1 MPQTQR
7 AWAAIAAATVL
18 TLPLGSIYA
27 FSVFLKPI
35 EAALG
40 IPRAGLSFVFGA
52 ATVCYIVGMNLA
64 PLLFRLASPAWLTVA
79 CGLLGAAG
87 IGIAA
92 AANGLVPLL
101 LGYSVMF
108 GIAGGAAYII
118 LQQGANLLVTSRRGL
133 LNGYVLSLYPGGAMI
148 AAPLFG
154 WGIAAF
160 GYSTTLWGLSATLA
174 VTGLVAA
181 ALTVHAGSVLPGRAG
196 SAQAPRPPGAQAPRP
211 PGAQAPR
218 PPGALPPRAGGM
230 LPGRAERQFGLLLRL
245 WALFFL
251 AAAAGLTVLSQA
263 VGVIAAYG
271 GDTATALAATTGI
284 TAVIA
289 AARVTGGWLTD
300 RFPVPFV
307 GAFAHA
313 VALSGTAL
321 LTLFPSPLI
330 VVVSLGLIGAGYGLI
345 SGCTVGAI
353 TIYWVPAAFGWA
365 AGRVYIAWCVAAVT
379 LPVLAGHLYD
389 LTHGYE
395 TTFMIAGC
403 GNLLGVVVALGLPR
417 GRPVW
422 AQAGAG

>member
-1 MPQTQR
+1 MPKIQR

-40 IPRAGLSFVFGA
+40 VPRAALSFVFGA
-52 ATVCYIVGMNLA
+52 ATVCYIIGMNLA
-64 PLLFRLASPAWLTVA
+64 PLLFRLASPAWLTAA

-87 IGIAA
+87 IGLAA
-92 AANGLVPLL
+92 VANGLVLLL

-118 LQQGANLLVTSRRGL
+118 LQQGANLLVKSRRGL

-160 GYSTTLWGLSATLA
+160 GYRATMAGLSAALV
-174 VTGLVAA
+174 VTGLIAA
-181 ALTVHAGSVLPGRAG
+181 ALTVHAGSTLPRRTEARL
-196 SAQAPRPPGAQAPRP
+196 SSPAD
-211 PGAQAPR
+211 
-218 PPGALPPRAGGM
+218 
-230 LPGRAERQFGLLLRL
+230 RQFGLLLRL

-263 VGVIAAYG
+263 VGMIAAYG
-271 GDTATALAATTGI
+271 GATATALAATTGV
-284 TAVIA
+284 TAAIA

-313 VALSGTAL
+313 LALSGTVL
-321 LTLFPSPLI
+321 LTVFPSPF
-330 VVVSLGLIGAGYGLI
+330 VVVVALCLIGTGYGLI

-389 LTHGYE
+389 VTHGYE
-395 TTFMIAGC
+395 TTVVIAGC
-403 GNLLGVVVALGLPR
+403 GNLLGIVVALGLPR
-417 GRPVW
+417 ARTAPG
-422 AQAGAG
+422 QAGAGQAGAGQAGAGQAGAGQAASARIGSG

>member
-1 MPQTQR
+1 
-7 AWAAIAAATVL
+7 
-18 TLPLGSIYA
+18 
-27 FSVFLKPI
+27 
-35 EAALG
+35 
-40 IPRAGLSFVFGA
+40 
-52 ATVCYIVGMNLA
+52 
-64 PLLFRLASPAWLTVA
+64 
-79 CGLLGAAG
+79 
-87 IGIAA
+87 
-92 AANGLVPLL
+92 
-101 LGYSVMF
+101 
-108 GIAGGAAYII
+108 
-118 LQQGANLLVTSRRGL
+118 
-133 LNGYVLSLYPGGAMI
+133 
-148 AAPLFG
+148 
-154 WGIAAF
+154 
-160 GYSTTLWGLSATLA
+160 
-174 VTGLVAA
+174 
-181 ALTVHAGSVLPGRAG
+181 
-196 SAQAPRPPGAQAPRP
+196 
-211 PGAQAPR
+211 
-218 PPGALPPRAGGM
+218 M
-230 LPGRAERQFGLLLRL
+230 LPGRGERQFGLLLRL

-263 VGVIAAYG
+263 VGVITAYG
-271 GDTATALAATTGI
+271 GDTATALAATTGV

-289 AARVTGGWLTD
+289 AARVIGGWLTD
-300 RFPVPFV
+300 RFPAPFV

-313 VALSGTAL
+313 VALSGTVL

-417 GRPVW
+417 GRPVL

>member
-196 SAQAPRPPGAQAPRP
+196 SA
-211 PGAQAPR
+211 
-218 PPGALPPRAGGM
+218 LPPRAGGM

-307 GAFAHA
+307 GAFAHT